1 MRIKSKIKSE
11 NGVKEKNS
19 KLDDKKSFD
28 LRNKLISKVK
38 SAQEQE
44 LERQKNRVKKYK
56 SNTVLGTMFDKSKER
71 SPSMNL
77 ISSDESMLSDS
88 SSDSS
93 SEEKPKKDETNQKMV
108 DRKPENGKK

>member
-11 NGVKEKNS
+11 NGEKERNS
-19 KLDDKKSFD
+19 KLDSKKSFD
-28 LRNKLISKVK
+28 LRDKLITKVK

-44 LERQKNRVKKYK
+44 LERQKNRLKKYK
-56 SNTVLGTMFDKSKER
+56 ANTVLGSMLDKKER

-93 SEEKPKKDETNQKMV
+93 TGRKQKKVETEEQ
-108 DRKPENGKK
+108 KPEKGK

>member
-19 KLDDKKSFD
+19 KFDDKTSFD

-56 SNTVLGTMFDKSKER
+56 SNTVLGTMLDKSNER

-93 SEEKPKKDETNQKMV
+93 TEKKPKKPEVV